1 MHQYRIEV
9 SEYINAT
16 EAKAVP
22 ELTLYADNHE
32 DARVLCNEYANQVK
46 EDGSKKYRVRLY
58 ILCYKYVAKDEY
70 FAQFQA

>member
-9 SEYINAT
+9 FNPTQGSTY
-16 EAKAVP
+16 P

-32 DARVLCNEYANQVK
+32 DARVLCNEYANQK
-46 EDGSKKYRVRLY
+46 NEDGSAKYQVRLY
-58 ILCYKYVAKDEY
+58 ILCYKYVAKNDY